1 MSMDEVL
8 DVIRSLDGV
17 LVLSPEPGSA
27 FPAVAWGDHFAYFA
41 PDGVVPAT
49 QPFATIVTKDYPDDA
64 TSHLDPPGRWRLN
77 VHVGARVFERLV
89 GQSPRAFGDRTGADA
104 PHDFAAPDAVVP
116 HPVYGSLGWVA
127 VVTPG
132 ERTLTLALDLVRGA
146 HADARRRAGRRHGT
160 AADPG

>member
-1 MSMDEVL
+1 MGMDEVL

-27 FPAVAWGDHFAYFA
+27 YPDIAWGDHFAYYA

-49 QPFATIVTKDYPDDA
+49 QPFATLVTKDYPDDTA
-64 TSHLDPPGRWRLN
+64 SRLDGPDRWRLN
-77 VHVGARVFERLV
+77 VHVGASVFEQLV
-89 GQSPRAFGDRTGADA
+89 GESPRAFGERPDSGAA
-104 PHDFAAPDAVVP
+104 VDFAAPDAVLP

-132 ERTLTLALDLVRGA
+132 ERTLALALDLVRDA
-146 HADARRRAGRRHGT
+146 HADARRRADRRRGDEPT
-160 AADPG
+160 PG

>member
-17 LVLSPEPGSA
+17 LVLSPEPGST
-27 FPAVAWGDHFAYFA
+27 FPEVAWGDHFAYYA

-49 QPFATIVTKDYPDDA
+49 QPFATLVTKDYPDDVA
-64 TSHLDPPGRWRLN
+64 SRLDAPSRWRLN
-77 VHVGARVFERLV
+77 VHVGAHTFEELV
-89 GQSPRAFGDRTGADA
+89 GESPRAFGERSAAGAA
-104 PHDFAAPDAVVP
+104 FDFAAVDAVLP

-132 ERTLTLALDLVRGA
+132 ERTLALALGLVRDA
-146 HADARRRAGRRHGT
+146 HADARRRATRRHGG
-160 AADPG
+160 AGREG

>member
-27 FPAVAWGDHFAYFA
+27 FPEVAWGDHFAYYA

-49 QPFATIVTKDYPDDA
+49 QPFATLVTKDYPDDA
-64 TSHLDPPGRWRLN
+64 ASRLDPPGRWRLN

-89 GQSPRAFGDRTGADA
+89 GESPRVYSERTDAGSAF
-104 PHDFAAPDAVVP
+104 DFAAVDVVLP

-132 ERTLTLALDLVRGA
+132 ERTLTLAVGLVRDA
-146 HADARRRAGRRHGT
+146 HADARRRATRRRGEAGH
-160 AADPG
+160 PG